1 MKFLSN
7 DDIYMIAL
15 TELFGFWLQV
25 FFLHTVNLLI
35 GATIGL
41 FFCIAVLYKVEM
53 FRLGKA

>member
-1 MKFLSN
+1 
-7 DDIYMIAL
+7 MIAL